1 MSNRRVVIMA
11 SGNGTNAQVLLN
23 LVAAGDLDC
32 QIVALI
38 SDHSDAPVIRRAAAA
53 GVRTEVVE
61 QRAGE
66 SRTRYDQRL
75 APIVSSHH
83 PDLLVMAGWMRILTG
98 WFCQQFAIIN
108 LHPALPGAFP
118 GANAIPDAFAAWRA
132 GLVSETGVMVH
143 WVPDAGVDTGPVIA
157 SEAVRFEPDD
167 TLDTITE
174 RIHAVEHRLLPLG
187 VTIALES
194 LPVPQTPEVSR

>member
-11 SGNGTNAQVLLN
+11 SGNGTNAQVLLD

-66 SRTRYDQRL
+66 SRSVYDQRL

-83 PDLLVMAGWMRILTG
+83 PDLLVLAGWMRILTG
-98 WFCQQFAIIN
+98 WFCQQFPIIN

-118 GANAIPDAFAAWRA
+118 GAAAIPDAFAAWRA
-132 GLVSETGVMVH
+132 GFVSETGVMVH

-157 SEAVRFEPDD
+157 SEAVRFETDD

-194 LPVPQTPEVSR
+194 LPAPQTPEVSR